1 MEQPTA
7 CAATTDE
14 ITPSTSEQVQGSEQ
28 EGSEQPISKKPTDSE
43 QRTDPGAE
51 RSSRYFSLLDLARL
65 TFSLDGQLV
74 LNAETATN
82 EQFAALAEI
91 VANVTNVEAWH
102 LEERRDFL
110 NGLYAWC
117 LAHNYEFP
125 FTEIG
130 EELVPTA
137 LLESGECLE

>member
-7 CAATTDE
+7 CEPTTNA
-14 ITPSTSEQVQGSEQ
+14 ITPSTSQQGSEPSI
-28 EGSEQPISKKPTDSE
+28 SEQPTTQKPTDLE
-43 QRTDPGAE
+43 QKTGHAGGK
-51 RSSRYFSLLDLARL
+51 SSRYFNLLDLARL
-65 TFSLDGQLV
+65 TFSLNGEQT
-74 LNAETATN
+74 LNAEDATD

-91 VANVTNVEAWH
+91 VANVSNVEAWH

-110 NGLYAWC
+110 NGLHAWC
-117 LAHNYEFP
+117 VEHDYEFP

-137 LLESGECLE
+137 LLDGGCTE